1 MIIHPV
7 KTILIPCYACIRVTL
22 IPSRSLYHLLTSQTH
37 SQTINRRI
45 AFAITVAMQFKFLL
59 ITALAALVAAAP
71 VPDNLFDDSLKNYEA
86 LVSNSGEFVMTS
98 TVKHS

>member
-1 MIIHPV
+1 
-7 KTILIPCYACIRVTL
+7 
-22 IPSRSLYHLLTSQTH
+22 
-37 SQTINRRI
+37 
-45 AFAITVAMQFKFLL
+45 MQFKFLL